1 MAYSWLPW
9 EETEESHSSLCCVC
23 HTAWI
28 SRNRSKSVQ
37 RFWRGR
43 RRGRY
48 VLAWLAVVSRWLHP
62 WSMCLDSFSLV
73 WPFFSGNVPWNFR
86 CFIFFHA
93 LRCFLLCLCYSNL
106 MYFIHEVK
114 HELVCGAFVQLF
126 HNPVAFCLR
135 KDKFVPEDTS
145 CCCCLC
151 ATNIFVVRQTSQLR
165 PSAHAFIGEMN
176 ASGAPFQ
183 KNWMEIFQGACVAEA
198 CELLQIRGE
207 HFILHNGAQCL
218 MLVRFRN
225 EPRTLFISSDSRM
238 RALHILSWSCR
249 TDNNGIHVCC
259 ELIFNLLTVFRKN

>member
-1 MAYSWLPW
+1 
-9 EETEESHSSLCCVC
+9 
-23 HTAWI
+23 
-28 SRNRSKSVQ
+28 
-37 RFWRGR
+37 
-43 RRGRY
+43 
-48 VLAWLAVVSRWLHP
+48 
-62 WSMCLDSFSLV
+62 MCLDSFSLV

-165 PSAHAFIGEMN
+165 PS
-176 ASGAPFQ
+176 S
-183 KNWMEIFQGACVAEA
+183 C
-198 CELLQIRGE
+198 
-207 HFILHNGAQCL
+207 LH
-218 MLVRFRN
+218 RRN
-225 EPRTLFISSDSRM
+225 ECVWGTISEELNGNFPRCLCGRS
-238 RALHILSWSCR
+238 
-249 TDNNGIHVCC
+249 V
-259 ELIFNLLTVFRKN
+259 